1 VFVFFTPSTR
11 QMKLQVNSR
20 SGRKLADVEVTE
32 KTSVAQLKNLFYIKC
47 PKYGPERQRFT
58 FGPAPGTP
66 LVDGK
71 TVADYS
77 LKDGDALVFKDLGPQ
92 IGYATVFIA
101 EYFGPL
107 LLYPIFYFKGDVI
120 YGEASKQDFVQQV
133 ALLCWSFHYI
143 KRILETIFVHRF
155 SHATMPIFNLAKNC
169 SHYWGGAILVSYFVN
184 HPSFTP
190 PPLERVYFGLALF
203 VVSELFNLI
212 CHLQLAALRPAGS
225 KDRKIPR
232 GLFFE
237 LVSCPNYLFEILAWT
252 GFTILTQTLTAGLF
266 TLLGAVQMW
275 FWALTKHIRYRKDF
289 NGKDGRPQYPRNRK
303 VLVPFIL

>member
-1 VFVFFTPSTR
+1 
-11 QMKLQVNSR
+11 MKLQVNSR

-32 KTSVAQLKNLFYIKC
+32 KTSVTQLKNHFAMKC
-47 PKYGPERQRFT
+47 PKYGPDRQRFT

-71 TVADYS
+71 TVADYN
-77 LKDGDALVFKDLGPQ
+77 LKDGDVLVFKDLGPQ

-107 LLYPIFYFKGDVI
+107 LLYPIFYFKGDLI
-120 YGEASKQDFVQQV
+120 YGEASQQDFVQQV

-155 SHATMPIFNLAKNC
+155 SHATMPLFNLLKNC

-184 HPSFTP
+184 HPLFTP

-203 VVSELFNLI
+203 VVSELFNFI
-212 CHLQLAALRPAGS
+212 SHVQLAALRPAGS
-225 KDRKIPR
+225 KERKIPK

-289 NGKDGRPQYPRNRK
+289 NGKDGRLQYPRNRK